1 MPSVAIMDDIDDS
14 GVELLR
20 QEGFEV
26 LEREGFENADAIIV
40 RSATKVNREFIDRCK
55 NLKLIVRAGVGLD
68 NIDVEYAKSKGIEVR
83 NTPRATSISVAEL
96 TVGLMLSALRMI
108 PYAHSST
115 KAGKWEKKSL
125 KGREIYGKVVGLVGL
140 GNIGLEVAKRC
151 EAFGAEIVYY
161 DVVDRGVY
169 KRLEFG
175 ELFETADIVS
185 LHLPLTDETRGII
198 NYPLLMRLKEQAV
211 IVNTA
216 RGELIPTDDLVRF
229 LKERRDVIAALDVFE
244 SEPPPKEILELDNV
258 ILTPHIGA
266 QTKEAQLR
274 ASTEAA
280 RIIIEFFK

>member
-1 MPSVAIMDDIDDS
+1 
-14 GVELLR
+14 
-20 QEGFEV
+20 
-26 LEREGFENADAIIV
+26 DAIIV
-40 RSATKVNREFIDRCK
+40 RSATRVNSEFIDRCK
-55 NLKLIVRAGVGLD
+55 SLKLIVRAGVGLD

-96 TVGLMLSALRMI
+96 TLGLMLSALRMI
-108 PYAHSST
+108 PYAHLST

-169 KRLEFG
+169 KRLELG
-175 ELFETADIVS
+175 ELFETANIVS

-198 NYPLLMRLKEQAV
+198 NYPLLMKLKEQAV

-216 RGELIPTDDLVRF
+216 RGELIPTHDLVKF

-244 SEPPPKEILELDNV
+244 SEPPPKEILELENV
-258 ILTPHIGA
+258 IITPHIGA

-274 ASTEAA
+274 ASIEAA
-280 RIIIEFFK
+280 KVIIDFFK

>member
-1 MPSVAIMDDIDDS
+1 MPSVAIMDDIDDA
-14 GVELLR
+14 GVELLKR
-20 QEGFEV
+20 NGFDV
-26 LEREGFENADAIIV
+26 LRKEGFENADAIIV
-40 RSATKVNREFIDRCK
+40 RSATRVNSEFIDRCK
-55 NLKLIVRAGVGLD
+55 SLKLIVRAGVGLD

-96 TVGLMLSALRMI
+96 TLGLMLSALRMI
-108 PYAHSST
+108 PYAHLST

-161 DVVDRGVY
+161 DVVDRRVY
-169 KRLEFG
+169 KRLELG
-175 ELFETADIVS
+175 ELFETANIVS

-198 NYPLLMRLKEQAV
+198 NYPLLMKLKEQAV

-216 RGELIPTDDLVRF
+216 RGELIPTHDLVKF

-244 SEPPPKEILELDNV
+244 SEPPPKEILELENV
-258 ILTPHIGA
+258 IITPHIGA

-274 ASTEAA
+274 ASIEAA
-280 RIIIEFFK
+280 KVIIDFFK